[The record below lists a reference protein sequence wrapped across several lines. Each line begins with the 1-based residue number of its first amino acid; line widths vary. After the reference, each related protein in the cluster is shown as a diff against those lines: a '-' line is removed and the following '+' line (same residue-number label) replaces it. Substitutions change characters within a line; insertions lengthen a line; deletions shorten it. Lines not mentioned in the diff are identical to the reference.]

1 MAFHG
6 VSPRDRWRL
15 AEMANERE
23 RERERFMAFEICEE
37 LCRRPNFY
45 SENALSVMNRNIPDH
60 RK

>member
-37 LCRRPNFY
+37 LCRWPEPVSAGDLRAA
-45 SENALSVMNRNIPDH
+45 EN
-60 RK
+60 